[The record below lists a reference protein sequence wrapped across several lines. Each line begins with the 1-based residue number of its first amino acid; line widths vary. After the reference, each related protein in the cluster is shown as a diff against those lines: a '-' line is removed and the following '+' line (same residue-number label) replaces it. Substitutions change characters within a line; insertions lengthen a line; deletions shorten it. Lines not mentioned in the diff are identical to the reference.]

1 MTTSVAKILRNGQS
15 QSLSL
20 PEEFR
25 FDTDEVFI
33 SREGDKIVLFPK
45 PKMTWDEYFSK
56 YEPDPDFTL
65 ERPGNVPP
73 QERDLCRRSLFRG
86 A

>member
-1 MTTSVAKILRNGQS
+1 MTMNVAKILRNGQS

-33 SREGDKIVLFPK
+33 SREGDKVVLFPK
-45 PKMTWDEYFSK
+45 PKMTLDEFFLK
-56 YEPDPDFTL
+56 YEQDPDFTI
-65 ERPGNVPP
+65 ERPANGPT
-73 QERDLCRRSLFRG
+73 QERELF
-86 A
+86 